1 MKVER
6 INSNQLSI
14 FLNSA
19 YLNDEDISSKDT
31 VIEVVKKWLMHLK
44 KKLHLSGFYKVKVY
58 GHGRVGLFL
67 DLTRL
72 EELEY
77 CSAMDLRVVVFLD
90 EKVYFETVE
99 YDRLPSGVEVYY
111 NSGKYYCNVD
121 YISNLLSVVEYGRFV
136 YGKELQQLYSKW
148 KTL

>member
-1 MKVER
+1 MKVEH

-14 FLNSA
+14 FLNSS
-19 YLNDEDISSKDT
+19 YLNGEDIDSKDV

-58 GHGRVGLFL
+58 GHKRVGLFL

-99 YDRLPSGVEVYY
+99 YDILPRDVEVYC
-111 NSGKYYCNVD
+111 NEGKYYCNVD
-121 YISNLLSVVEYGRFV
+121 FISNLFTVVEYGRFV

-148 KTL
+148 KSL